1 MKKLLFSY
9 SGEEKTRY
17 HAIGEI
23 MQGETVEMGDYVKL
37 EDGTF
42 LKSLH
47 DGRYVDEDKKEGY
60 EEAVIW
66 DDVEEEGEGIG
77 YIKV

>member
-9 SGEEKTRY
+9 SGEEGMKY
-17 HAIGEI
+17 HTIGEI
-23 MQGETVEMGDYVKL
+23 VQGETVEMGDYVKL

-47 DGRYVDEDKKEGY
+47 DGRYIDEDKNEEY
-60 EEAVIW
+60 EEVVIW